1 MKAMKR
7 TRMSSWWFLINS
19 RSVMLNKN
27 YDAWHQRHTLETLK
41 PISFTHTK
49 HPRFWQK
56 PKPLVVEALG
66 FIHTEFD
73 SHSMMSHVPN
83 NMSFMFPFLHHML
96 MDGVVFGVVGTKW
109 KGGGNLTVWM
119 ILLIWCFILRLYL
132 GKEMFLHVRWLPYK
146 DWEP

>member
-1 MKAMKR
+1 
-7 TRMSSWWFLINS
+7 
-19 RSVMLNKN
+19 
-27 YDAWHQRHTLETLK
+27 
-41 PISFTHTK
+41 
-49 HPRFWQK
+49 
-56 PKPLVVEALG
+56 VVEALG

-83 NMSFMFPFLHHML
+83 NMSFRFPFLHHML

-146 DWEP
+146 D